1 MTEEHFD
8 VIIVGS
14 GLSGI
19 DAAYHIQT
27 HCRGKSYVGKSHVI
41 LENRDAV
48 GGTWD
53 LFRYPGIRSDS
64 DMYMFGYSFRPWQS
78 PTAIALGESIRSY
91 IRETAQAYGIDRK
104 IRFHHRVIG
113 ASWSSAEAKWTL
125 EAERGA
131 EREPVR
137 LSCNFLF
144 CCNCY
149 YDYAEGYT
157 PQFAGVERFRG
168 RVIHPQLWPQ
178 DLDYAGKRVVVIGSG
193 ATAVTIIPV
202 VAQTAAHVTMLQRS
216 PTYVISLPSQDKLA
230 NWLRRFLPVGVAFT
244 IARWRN
250 VLLGLHFYSLCRRK
264 PDAAKKMIAGQN
276 RQLLGDDYDIATH
289 FTPHYNPWEQRLCIA
304 PDADFFDAIKA
315 GKAEVVT
322 DQIET
327 FTETGIRL
335 RSGRE
340 LAADI
345 IVTATG
351 LKLQILGGISVAV
364 DGRPVNFAETMN
376 FKGTLFSDVPNLA
389 SVFGYTNASWTL
401 KSNLICAYV
410 SRLINYMDRHDYVAC
425 ILRRDPAVT
434 TEPWLDFSSGYIQR
448 VIDQL
453 PRQGSKRPWKL
464 HQNYVLDTFSLR
476 FGKVDDSAL
485 EFVPRRAKKKAA

>member
-1 MTEEHFD
+1 
-8 VIIVGS
+8 
-14 GLSGI
+14 
-19 DAAYHIQT
+19 
-27 HCRGKSYVGKSHVI
+27 
-41 LENRDAV
+41 
-48 GGTWD
+48 
-53 LFRYPGIRSDS
+53 
-64 DMYMFGYSFRPWQS
+64 
-78 PTAIALGESIRSY
+78 
-91 IRETAQAYGIDRK
+91 
-104 IRFHHRVIG
+104 
-113 ASWSSAEAKWTL
+113 
-125 EAERGA
+125 
-131 EREPVR
+131 
-137 LSCNFLF
+137 
-144 CCNCY
+144 
-149 YDYAEGYT
+149 
-157 PQFAGVERFRG
+157 
-168 RVIHPQLWPQ
+168 
-178 DLDYAGKRVVVIGSG
+178 
-193 ATAVTIIPV
+193 VTIIPV

-250 VLLGLHFYSLCRRK
+250 VLLGLYFYSLCRRK

-289 FTPHYNPWEQRLCIA
+289 FTPRYNPWEQRLCIA

-340 LAADI
+340 LAPDI

-351 LKLQILGGISVAV
+351 LKLQILGGINVAV

-401 KSNLICAYV
+401 KSDLICAYV

-425 ILRRDPAVT
+425 IPRRDPAVT

-453 PRQGSKRPWKL
+453 PRQGSKKPWKL